1 MSSVREA
8 KVHRTCTKLGSLT
21 CAPEVP
27 MSIPFIVREPGGG
40 FAVSDGAVTMLN
52 ALKGNVAVIAIAGR

>member
-1 MSSVREA
+1 
-8 KVHRTCTKLGSLT
+8 
-21 CAPEVP
+21 